1 VLGVI
6 KAAMTSWQGQL
17 FGQIGLLIAV
27 IVVIRVLPK
36 GISGFILRER
46 S

>member
-1 VLGVI
+1 
-6 KAAMTSWQGQL
+6 
-17 FGQIGLLIAV
+17 LLIAV
-27 IVVIRVLPK
+27 IIVIRVLPK

>member
-1 VLGVI
+1 
-6 KAAMTSWQGQL
+6 L

-27 IVVIRVLPK
+27 IIVIRVLPK